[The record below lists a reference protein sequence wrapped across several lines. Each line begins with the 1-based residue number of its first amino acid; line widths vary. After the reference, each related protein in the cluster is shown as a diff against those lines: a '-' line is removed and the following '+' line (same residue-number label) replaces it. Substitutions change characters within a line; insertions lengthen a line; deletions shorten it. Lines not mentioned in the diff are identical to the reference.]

1 MYDEKISEIKEKIDL
16 ANKTKDLV
24 KIREDI
30 NEGLQLLGINNDEL
44 KKKYLNKIDEDYV
57 EYVYAMQIGFSLRRG
72 ILGNSATRS
81 LINYDEQIT
90 QDVRMLQLISSEKLY
105 EEIKK
110 VVIGEKNK
118 FEGGILDAKEF

>member
-1 MYDEKISEIKEKIDL
+1 MYDEKISEIKEKIEL

-24 KIREDI
+24 KIKKDI
-30 NEGLQLLGINNDEL
+30 NEGMQLLSINNDEL
-44 KKKYLNKIDEDYV
+44 KKKYLNKIDEDYA
-57 EYVYAMQIGFSLRRG
+57 EYVYVMKIGFSIRSGL
-72 ILGNSATRS
+72 LGNSTIRS

-110 VVIGEKNK
+110 VIIGEKNK
-118 FEGGILDAKEF
+118 FEGGILDEQEF